1 MFQIIFSKN
10 IIGNNT
16 VILTSAFNINLLD
29 FKTNKKLQD
38 FVNFMFNFEMIS
50 TENKTT
56 RIIRLTAT
64 AIDYIFLNAVINKE
78 VYTGIIKTDISVHFS
93 ILSNIRNGLGK
104 ETKSNSQTLSG

>member
-10 IIGNNT
+10 IIGNNS
-16 VILTSAFNINLLD
+16 VILISAFNINLLD

-38 FVNFMFNFEMIS
+38 FMFNFETIS

-64 AIDYIFLNAVINKE
+64 AIDYMFLNAVINKE
-78 VYTGIIKTDISVHFS
+78 VYTGIIKTDISVHFP
-93 ILSNIRNGLGK
+93 IVSNMRNGLGK
-104 ETKSNSQTLSG
+104 ETKSNSQTLRE

>member
-64 AIDYIFLNAVINKE
+64 AIDYMFLNAVINKE
-78 VYTGIIKTDISVHFS
+78 VYTGIIKTDISVHFPYFQ
-93 ILSNIRNGLGK
+93 I
-104 ETKSNSQTLSG
+104 

>member
-1 MFQIIFSKN
+1 MFQIMFSKN
-10 IIGNNT
+10 IIGNNS
-16 VILTSAFNINLLD
+16 VILTSVFNINLLD

-64 AIDYIFLNAVINKE
+64 AIDYMFLNAVINKKFTQ
-78 VYTGIIKTDISVHFS
+78 V
-93 ILSNIRNGLGK
+93 L
-104 ETKSNSQTLSG
+104 